1 MTRWS
6 TDDFARLKRLK
17 VVELRAELA
26 EGGVDATGW
35 TKQKILDHVQATVT
49 QRQAEEA
56 QAVQETSDGLDSVPS
71 LTDNK
76 NGKEM
81 PKDNSFNKNNKKKKR
96 RKKRQVE
103 VRVLEEPS
111 NDV

>member
-17 VVELRAELA
+17 VVELRAELV

-35 TKQKILDHVQATVT
+35 TKQATVT

-56 QAVQETSDGLDSVPS
+56 QAVQEISDGLDSVPS

-81 PKDNSFNKNNKKKKR
+81 SKDNSFNKNNKKKKR